1 MINIPAGE
9 IDNLIKEQYLDFQET
24 GELQQLSKLFGSSF
38 LDGLVKLI
46 YPTLAN
52 RRNYQEK
59 LEISLCWI
67 DKSPLADFT
76 KNNVKDHNGNL
87 VTQKVEVADAAFMFF
102 TEYAHPTNE
111 ATSLSSCKSLLFQA
125 KRSHSLKSLP
135 QVPITH
141 STSQNNSSAKE
152 LALLSQWPEFDL
164 YKTSR
169 NRSPLQTN
177 LKLQT
182 NQKDLLSLGWFGACP
197 PSKEEAWKS
206 RWMCAPAELG
216 ASCEHT
222 LGEVISA
229 LLGDSKLR
237 NLSVGQSFN
246 YQQGWVSGS
255 TQCAN
260 AWDTLNNE
268 ILAQCKE
275 STLPKSIFKSEKKR
289 VQSSIPLLLLC
300 NDSPIVIA
308 STKHKVFMSSSSN
321 EYCQHVELDYLM
333 DNDKSISLPIGEIM
347 GRSTPAHNLLKTKA
361 FPVIAISLIR
371 SEHSE

>member
-1 MINIPAGE
+1 
-9 IDNLIKEQYLDFQET
+9 
-24 GELQQLSKLFGSSF
+24 
-38 LDGLVKLI
+38 
-46 YPTLAN
+46 
-52 RRNYQEK
+52 
-59 LEISLCWI
+59 
-67 DKSPLADFT
+67 
-76 KNNVKDHNGNL
+76 
-87 VTQKVEVADAAFMFF
+87 MFF
-102 TEYAHPTNE
+102 TEDAHPTYE
-111 ATSLSSCKSLLFQA
+111 TTSLSSCKSLLFQA
-125 KRSHSLKSLP
+125 KRSRSLKSLP
-135 QVPITH
+135 RVPIT
-141 STSQNNSSAKE
+141 QNNSSAKE

-229 LLGDSKLR
+229 LLRGSKLH

-246 YQQGWVSGS
+246 YQQGWVSGL

-275 STLPKSIFKSEKKR
+275 STLPKRIFKSEKKR
-289 VQSSIPLLLLC
+289 IQSSEFFFLR
-300 NDSPIVIA
+300 
-308 STKHKVFMSSSSN
+308 MSSSSS

-333 DNDKSISLPIGEIM
+333 NNDKSISLPIGEIM
-347 GRSTPAHNLLKTKA
+347 GRSAPAHNLLKTKA

-371 SEHSE
+371 SEHNE

>member
-52 RRNYQEK
+52 QEK

-111 ATSLSSCKSLLFQA
+111 TASLSSCKSLLFQA

-289 VQSSIPLLLLC
+289 VQSSIPFPLFCKILR
-300 NDSPIVIA
+300 
-308 STKHKVFMSSSSN
+308 HSSSSAS
-321 EYCQHVELDYLM
+321 CQHVELDYLM

-371 SEHSE
+371 SEHNE

>member
-1 MINIPAGE
+1 MINIPADE
-9 IDNLIKEQYLDFQET
+9 IDNLIKEQYLDLQET

-46 YPTLAN
+46 YPTLTN

-102 TEYAHPTNE
+102 TEDAHPTNE
-111 ATSLSSCKSLLFQA
+111 TTSLSSCKSLLFQA
-125 KRSHSLKSLP
+125 KRSRSLKSLP
-135 QVPITH
+135 RVPIT
-141 STSQNNSSAKE
+141 QNNSSAKE
-152 LALLSQWPEFDL
+152 LVLLSQWPEFDL

-169 NRSPLQTN
+169 NHSPLQTN
-177 LKLQT
+177 LRLQT

-229 LLGDSKLR
+229 LLRSSKLH

-246 YQQGWVSGS
+246 YQQGWVSGL

-289 VQSSIPLLLLC
+289 VQSSTPFSLFY
-300 NDSPIVIA
+300 NDLPIAIA
-308 STKHKVFMSSSSN
+308 PTKHKVFMSSSSS
-321 EYCQHVELDYLM
+321 EYCQHVELDNLM
-333 DNDKSISLPIGEIM
+333 NNDKSISLPIGEIM
-347 GRSTPAHNLLKTKA
+347 GRSAPAHNLLKTKA

-371 SEHSE
+371 SEHNE